1 MRTICLLS
9 PSIYAQAT
17 AHPHPQRMGDISG
30 AVLVGGS
37 LCLRSGRKICEGN
50 VGLIDFQGQKMLW
63 MSMLT
68 ILRKLEL
75 GRREEKKKTSGR
87 DQDKLL
93 NIQDSRVRVCREADM
108 KRRVKMGKG

>member
-1 MRTICLLS
+1 MSILSLLTNEIQQSRDAMRTICLLS
-9 PSIYAQAT
+9 PSIYAQTT
-17 AHPHPQRMGDISG
+17 AHPHPQRMGDIGG

-75 GRREEKKKTSGR
+75 GRREEKKLQGEIRTSY
-87 DQDKLL
+87 
-93 NIQDSRVRVCREADM
+93 
-108 KRRVKMGKG
+108 